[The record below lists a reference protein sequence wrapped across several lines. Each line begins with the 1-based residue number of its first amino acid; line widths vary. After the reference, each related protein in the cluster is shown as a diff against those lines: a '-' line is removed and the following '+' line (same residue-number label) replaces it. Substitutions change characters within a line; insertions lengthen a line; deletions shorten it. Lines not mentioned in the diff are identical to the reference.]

1 MRAEPAACEQ
11 RLEGLAGV
19 HEAAAPVGVGGE
31 DLLGAE
37 VDGPDPGLQRHRRVV
52 PPRGRGEHDYVV
64 VVGIEGERPDRTD
77 DAALEL
83 VLHDLGGGTIAFRIG
98 LDGLDAKERRA
109 RHVSDRLGET
119 FRVARLREVDDGDAA
134 PQPRAVMARA
144 AEARR
149 RRFCMMFLHEAG
161 GA

>member
-1 MRAEPAACEQ
+1 MKKRVPA
-11 RLEGLAGV
+11 LVLAQMCIR
-19 HEAAAPVGVGGE
+19 
-31 DLLGAE
+31 DS
-37 VDGPDPGLQRHRRVV
+37 
-52 PPRGRGEHDYVV
+52 VV